1 MGIFIL
7 LKNQQMLNIV
17 IFGKPG
23 AGKGTQAEF
32 LKSKYNLIHISTG
45 NLFRHH
51 IINKT
56 SLGLKVTSIL
66 ENGDLVPDKLTIE
79 ILENEV
85 KKHKKTSGFIFDGF
99 PRTINQAKKLDDFLK
114 SLSMQISFTIALE
127 AEDEIL
133 LYRLLKRGETSG
145 RIDDINK
152 EKILNRFKEYSN
164 KTLPL
169 KKFYSKQNKF
179 FSINGVGD
187 IKVISERLIS
197 IIENS

>member
-1 MGIFIL
+1 
-7 LKNQQMLNIV
+7 MLNIV

-45 NLFRHH
+45 DLFRHN
-51 IINKT
+51 IKNKT
-56 SLGLKVTSIL
+56 PLGLKVTSIL

-85 KKHKKTSGFIFDGF
+85 KKHKKASGFIFDGF
-99 PRTINQAKKLDDFLK
+99 PRTTNQAFKLDQFLK
-114 SLSMQISFTIALE
+114 SLSMQITFTIALE

-133 LYRLLKRGETSG
+133 LERLLKRGKTSG
-145 RIDDINK
+145 RSDDTNK
-152 EKILNRFKEYSN
+152 EKILNRFKEYN
-164 KTLPL
+164 DKTLPL
-169 KKFYSKQNKF
+169 KEFYSKQNKF
-179 FSINGVGD
+179 FSINGVGG

-197 IIENS
+197 MIENS

>member
-1 MGIFIL
+1 
-7 LKNQQMLNIV
+7 MLNIV

-56 SLGLKVTSIL
+56 SLGLKVNSIL
-66 ENGDLVPDKLTIE
+66 KNGDLVPDKLTIE

-85 KKHKKTSGFIFDGF
+85 KKHNSTNGFIFDGF

-133 LYRLLKRGETSG
+133 LHRLLKRGETSG
-145 RIDDINK
+145 RSDDTDK
-152 EKILNRFKEYSN
+152 EKILNRFN
-164 KTLPL
+164 KYNDNTLPL
-169 KKFYSKQNKF
+169 KQFYSKQNKF
-179 FSINGVGD
+179 FSINGVGG